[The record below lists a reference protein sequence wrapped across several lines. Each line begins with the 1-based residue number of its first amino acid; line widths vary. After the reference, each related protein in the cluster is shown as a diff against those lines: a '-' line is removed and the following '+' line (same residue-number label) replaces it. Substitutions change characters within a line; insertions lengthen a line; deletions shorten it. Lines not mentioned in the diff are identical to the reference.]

1 MKIAYIMQS
10 RNHFNGLGWC
20 AIWCLSRFSSFH
32 QIFAN
37 LCEQYYYGGNKNCR
51 QTGAATK
58 TIASKGWNKDE
69 VEEEEDIDERE
80 HAENRIATEKEKFT
94 AYSKHSDKAIS
105 IIMHSHNIFHYIFL
119 RAKWRK
125 KKWRA
130 KEIKTCTINTCT
142 AKPKGKKKI
151 NVAPAK

>member
-1 MKIAYIMQS
+1 MQS

-37 LCEQYYYGGNKNCR
+37 LCEQYYYGAIKMQANPSSNDPSNGPNSSN
-51 QTGAATK
+51 T
-58 TIASKGWNKDE
+58 
-69 VEEEEDIDERE
+69 ERE
-80 HAENRIATEKEKFT
+80 RDGRERAENRIATEREKIT
-94 AYSKHSDKAIS
+94 VYSKHSDKAIS

-130 KEIKTCTINTCT
+130 REIKTCTINTCT
-142 AKPKGKKKI
+142 AKQKEERERRKSSSLQPNK
-151 NVAPAK
+151 